1 MPSDMDMMES
11 LKADGLR
18 ITKPRRAILALLEKA
33 PSPLTAGQ
41 VHARLAQ
48 SRQSVDLVTVYRT
61 LMILKRLGLVAQVE
75 LGDGQFY
82 YEIRH
87 GRAHHHHIRCRGC
100 GAIVDLMLCP
110 LKRLTGLIERQT
122 RFLVESH
129 ALEFIGLC
137 ARCR

>member
-1 MPSDMDMMES
+1 MDS
-11 LKADGLR
+11 ASIKTLKADGLR
-18 ITKPRRAILALLEKA
+18 ITKPRRAILALLEGA

-41 VHARLAQ
+41 VHARLARSQ
-48 SRQSVDLVTVYRT
+48 QSVDLVTVYRT
-61 LMILKRLGLVAQVE
+61 LTTLKRLGLVAQVE

-100 GAIVDLMLCP
+100 GEIVDLVLCP
-110 LKRLTGLIERQT
+110 LKRLKALIERKT
-122 RFLVESH
+122 RFVVESH